1 MSELEEEF
9 SPQVPVLDLSE
20 GDEILTDFV
29 AEAFDHLTTA
39 EEAIMALENDPDDK
53 AAVDTI
59 FRAFH
64 TIKGV
69 AGFLDFQDIKT
80 LAHQAETVLDMVR
93 KGEITFEGE
102 ATDSAFASID
112 GLRRLLTLL
121 GEQVANGGKL
131 QSPYHDV
138 SPVIKQLRK
147 IMSGRA
153 VQKSSSKKIGEI
165 LVEQGEVTPEELD
178 TALNVQNAG
187 TLNKKVGEIL
197 QDMNAVSAKNV
208 GKALSV
214 QKGATEG
221 SIKIRIDKLDS
232 LIELV
237 GELVISETQ
246 VVQNPKIRKID
257 DHRIAKDM
265 AELDRITRQLQEI
278 SMGMRLVPVKP
289 TFQKMLRIIRDLS
302 KKIGKD
308 IEVKL
313 AGEETEIDKN
323 MVELISDPLV
333 HMVRNA
339 ADHGIESK
347 EVRVSKGKPPK
358 GQVGL
363 SAFHKGG
370 NVVVEIRDDGAG
382 LNKEALLKKAVKNG
396 IVKEGEVLE
405 DYRIY
410 NLVFE
415 PGFST
420 AEKVTDV
427 SGRGVGMDVVKR
439 NIEQLRGKVE
449 ITSEQ
454 DKGSIFSIQLPITLA
469 IIEGIIL
476 TVNNAKYILPI
487 NSIIEFVQPLN
498 KYLTTVAGQGE
509 IYTIHGNTYSL
520 IRLYQHF
527 GVDSKLE
534 TFEEM
539 TICLVE
545 SDYGRACIAVDEL
558 LGQQQ
563 VVIKNLGEKL
573 KDTKGIS
580 GGAILGDGRVGL
592 ILDVNDIVES
602 SQKRQEN
609 FKVSKK
615 QS

>member
-1 MSELEEEF
+1 MDEPEEKF

-20 GDEILTDFV
+20 GTEILTDFT
-29 AEAFDHLTTA
+29 AEAFDHLTAA
-39 EEAIMALENDPDDK
+39 EDAIMALENNPDDK
-53 AAVDTI
+53 ASVDSI

-69 AGFLDFQDIKT
+69 AGFLDLKDIKT

-93 KGEITFEGE
+93 KDVLTFEGGV
-102 ATDSAFASID
+102 TDIAFASID
-112 GLRRLLTLL
+112 GLRKLLILL
-121 GEQVANGGKL
+121 NEQMSNNGTL
-131 QSPYHDV
+131 QSAYYEVTPL
-138 SPVIKQLRK
+138 IEQLQE
-147 IMSGRA
+147 IMSGKS
-153 VQKSSSKKIGEI
+153 VQTPSVKKKVGEI
-165 LVEQGEVTPEELD
+165 LVDQGDVTSEEL
-178 TALNVQNAG
+178 TAALNIQKTSG
-187 TLNKKVGEIL
+187 SDKKVGEIL
-197 QDMNAVSAKNV
+197 QDMKAVSTKDV
-208 GKALSV
+208 DKALNV
-214 QKGATEG
+214 QKGTAEG

-246 VVQNPKIRKID
+246 VVQNPKIRTIN
-257 DHRIAKDM
+257 DHRIGKDM

-278 SMGMRLVPVKP
+278 AMGMRLVPVKP

-308 IEVKL
+308 VDVKL
-313 AGEETEIDKN
+313 IGEETEIDKN

-339 ADHGIESK
+339 IDHGIEKKS
-347 EVRVSKGKPPK
+347 VREAKGKISK
-358 GQVGL
+358 GQVAL

-382 LNKEALLKKAVKNG
+382 LNKETILKKAVKNG
-396 IVKEGEVLE
+396 IIKEGEFLE
-405 DYRIY
+405 DHRIY

-439 NIEQLRGKVE
+439 NIEQLRGKVD
-449 ITSEQ
+449 ISSEQ

-476 TVNNAKYILPI
+476 MVNMERYILPI
-487 NSIIEFVQPLN
+487 NSIIEFVQPSN
-498 KYLTTVAGQGE
+498 ESLTNVAGKGE
-509 IYTIHGNTYSL
+509 IYSVHGKTYSL
-520 IRLYQHF
+520 LRLHEHF
-527 GVDSKLE
+527 GVESKLE
-534 TFEEM
+534 NFEDM

-545 SDYGRACIAVDEL
+545 SDYGQACLVVDEL

-573 KDTKGIS
+573 KDAKGIS

-592 ILDVNDIVES
+592 ILDVNGIVELA
-602 SQKRQEN
+602 Q
-609 FKVSKK
+609 
-615 QS
+615 